1 MKTRS
6 PLLLSFTFCSLLLP
20 GVVIAQMEQDTSTAD
35 SPYLRHAQSTPAP
48 LKKVSDKDAQFIA
61 RAVGGNEAEIENGKM
76 AMKKAH
82 SAEVKK
88 IAARIV
94 SDHTKMNNS
103 LLAFAGKNGVRVTT
117 GTVKPQNIG
126 EKDFDRTYL
135 QMVEQAH
142 QTDIADF
149 ERQAKG
155 GGDVELRSWA
165 TRNLPTLKAHLAMIR
180 DALKRVK

>member
-6 PLLLSFTFCSLLLP
+6 PLLQSVTFCSLLLP
-20 GVVIAQMEQDTSTAD
+20 GAVIAQMQHDTSTAD
-35 SPYLRHAQSTPAP
+35 SPYLRHTQSTPAP
-48 LKKVSDKDAQFIA
+48 MKKVSDKDAQFIA

-82 SAEVKK
+82 GAEVKK
-88 IAARIV
+88 IAARMV

-126 EKDFDRTYL
+126 EKDFDRAYL
-135 QMVEQAH
+135 QMLEQAH

-149 ERQAKG
+149 ERQAKT
-155 GGDVELRSWA
+155 GGDTELRSWA
-165 TRNLPTLKAHLAMIR
+165 ARNLPGLKAHLAMTR
-180 DALKRVK
+180 DALKQLK

>member
-1 MKTRS
+1 MKTGS

-20 GVVIAQMEQDTSTAD
+20 GAVIAQMQQDTSTAD

-48 LKKVSDKDAQFIA
+48 MKKVSDKDAQFIA
-61 RAVGGNEAEIENGKM
+61 RAVGGNETEIENGKM
-76 AMKKAH
+76 AMKKAQG
-82 SAEVKK
+82 AEVKK

-103 LLAFAGKNGVRVTT
+103 LLAFAAKNGVRVTT

-126 EKDFDRTYL
+126 EKDFDREYV

-142 QTDIADF
+142 QSDIADY
-149 ERQAKG
+149 EKQAKT
-155 GGDVELRSWA
+155 GGDAELRSWA
-165 TRNLPTLKAHLAMIR
+165 TKNLPTLKAHLAMIR

>member
-6 PLLLSFTFCSLLLP
+6 PLLLSVTFCSLLLP
-20 GVVIAQMEQDTSTAD
+20 GAVIAQMQHDTSTAD
-35 SPYLRHAQSTPAP
+35 SPYLRHTQSTAAP
-48 LKKVSDKDAQFIA
+48 MKKVSDRDAQFIA

-82 SAEVKK
+82 GAEVKK
-88 IAARIV
+88 IAARMV

-103 LLAFAGKNGVRVTT
+103 LLAFAAKNGVRVTT

-126 EKDFDRTYL
+126 EKDFDRAYL
-135 QMVEQAH
+135 QMLEQAH

-149 ERQAKG
+149 ERQAKS
-155 GGDVELRSWA
+155 GGDAELRSWA
-165 TRNLPTLKAHLAMIR
+165 ARNLPVLKTHLAMTR
-180 DALKRVK
+180 DALKQLK

>member
-6 PLLLSFTFCSLLLP
+6 PLLLSFAFCSLLLP
-20 GVVIAQMEQDTSTAD
+20 GAVIAQTQQDTSTAD
-35 SPYLRHAQSTPAP
+35 SPYLRHAPSTPAP
-48 LKKVSDKDAQFIA
+48 TKKVSDKDAQFIA
-61 RAVGGNEAEIENGKM
+61 RAVGGNEAEIENGKV
-76 AMKKAH
+76 AVKKAQ

-142 QTDIADF
+142 QTDIADY
-149 ERQAKG
+149 ERQAKSD
-155 GGDVELRSWA
+155 GDAELRSWA
-165 TRNLPTLKAHLAMIR
+165 TRNLFVLKAHLAMAR
-180 DALKRVK
+180 DALKHLK

>member
-6 PLLLSFTFCSLLLP
+6 PLLLSFTFCSLLLS
-20 GVVIAQMEQDTSTAD
+20 GAVIAQTQPDTSTAD

-48 LKKVSDKDAQFIA
+48 TKKVSDKDAQFIS

-76 AMKKAH
+76 AMKKAQ

-94 SDHTKMNNS
+94 SDHTRMNNG
-103 LLAFAGKNGVRVTT
+103 LLAFAAKNGVRVTT

-126 EKDFDRTYL
+126 EKDFDRAYL
-135 QMVEQAH
+135 QMVEQGH
-142 QTDIADF
+142 QSDIADY
-149 ERQAKG
+149 EKQAKS
-155 GGDVELRSWA
+155 GGDPELRSWA
-165 TRNLPTLKAHLAMIR
+165 TKSLPVLKAHLAMIR
-180 DALKRVK
+180 DGLKRVK